1 MLKTPVAFIIFK
13 RPDTTKKVFETIRQ
27 AKPSKLFII
36 ADGPHKERGGEAEK
50 CAATR
55 AIIDSIDWDCEVL
68 KNYSEINLGCKE
80 RVATGLDWVF
90 SIVEEAIIL
99 EDDCLP
105 DLTFFR
111 FCEKLLEKYRDDK
124 RIMTICGT
132 NVKGEW
138 KSNIQSYHYS
148 YYGKGWGWASWRRAW
163 KHFDLSMSHWSQPE
177 IKKRIRDV
185 LNNREEYQKRVQK
198 FDNAYWGKTTSWDA
212 QWLFARLSQSGL
224 AIVPSV
230 NLVEN
235 IGFGEEATHTKGTYA
250 KKPQMPFYP
259 MSFPLIEPYG
269 LGVDRDFDR
278 YVYLKTIKGANL
290 PQKIIKKVQRLV
302 NN

>member
-1 MLKTPVAFIIFK
+1 M
-13 RPDTTKKVFETIRQ
+13 
-27 AKPSKLFII
+27 
-36 ADGPHKERGGEAEK
+36 
-50 CAATR
+50 
-55 AIIDSIDWDCEVL
+55 
-68 KNYSEINLGCKE
+68 GCKE

-105 DLTFFR
+105 DPTFFR
-111 FCEKLLEKYRDDK
+111 FCQELLDKYRDDK

-132 NVKGEW
+132 NIKGEW
-138 KSNIQSYHYS
+138 KSKIQSYHYS

-163 KHFDLSMSHWSQPE
+163 KHFDLSMSLWSQPE
-177 IKKRIRDV
+177 MKKRIRDI

-198 FDNAYWGKTTSWDA
+198 FDNAYLGKTTSWDA

-224 AIVPSV
+224 SIVPSV
-230 NLVEN
+230 NLVTN
-235 IGFGEEATHTKGTYA
+235 IGFGEEATHTKGIYA
-250 KKPQMPFYP
+250 KKPQIPFNS
-259 MSFPLIEPYG
+259 MSFTLIEPYG

-278 YVYLKTIKGANL
+278 YVYLKTFKRQNL
-290 PQKIIKKVQRLV
+290 PQKIIRKVQRLV